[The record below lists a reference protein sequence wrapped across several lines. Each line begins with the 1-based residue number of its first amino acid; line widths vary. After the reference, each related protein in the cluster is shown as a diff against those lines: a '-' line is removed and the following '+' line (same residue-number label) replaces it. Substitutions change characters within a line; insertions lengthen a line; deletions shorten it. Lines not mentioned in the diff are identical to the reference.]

1 MNPRTKRIVRG
12 SQRLLL
18 VFGCSVLGYCAFA
31 VVATSYY
38 QVAARQLLRHSAQET
53 DLLTS
58 TTRKGLTLREP
69 LRAVDGVATLG
80 RVDIPRL
87 RLSAMVAEGDS
98 PQVLR
103 LAVGHVPGTA
113 LPWQSGN
120 VALVA
125 HRDTFFRR
133 LSELTS
139 GDVVRMT
146 VPGAQYSYRVT
157 FTDIV
162 APDQTWV
169 LQPSSRESLTLITCY
184 PFHFIGSA
192 PQRFVVRAHRFSEDA
207 SLGNEQK

>member
-1 MNPRTKRIVRG
+1 MSARTERILAW

-18 VFGCSVLGYCAFA
+18 VFGCFALGYCAFA
-31 VVATSYY
+31 VAATSYY
-38 QVAARQLLRHSAQET
+38 QAAARQVLRHSAQET
-53 DLLTS
+53 GLLS
-58 TTRKGLTLREP
+58 PTTRKGMTLRSP
-69 LRAVDGVATLG
+69 LRVGRGVPVLG
-80 RVDIPRL
+80 RVEIPRL
-87 RLSAMVAEGDS
+87 RLCAMVAEGDS
-98 PQVLR
+98 PHILR

-133 LSELTS
+133 LGELKS
-139 GDVVRMT
+139 GDIVRMT
-146 VPGAQYSYRVT
+146 VPGARYSYRVT

-192 PQRFVVRAHRFSEDA
+192 PQRYVVRAHRLSEDA
-207 SLGNEQK
+207 SPGTEQK